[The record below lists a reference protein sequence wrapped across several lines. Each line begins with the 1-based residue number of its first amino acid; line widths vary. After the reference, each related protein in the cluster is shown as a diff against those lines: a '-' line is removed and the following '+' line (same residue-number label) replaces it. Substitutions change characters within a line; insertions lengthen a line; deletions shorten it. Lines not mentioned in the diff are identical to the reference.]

1 MGAIE
6 KLKNGKAA
14 GESGVLSEM
23 VKVACIGDEFP
34 KKFLELVHDMWKEK
48 NVPTE
53 WRDAI
58 LIPIPKKKNL
68 SHCDNWKGISLFD
81 VAGKVVTRILQER
94 LQKLAEDELP
104 ESQCG
109 FRKGRSC
116 ADMIFTVRQ
125 LVEKS
130 CEHKSKT
137 FFTFIDLKKA
147 YHSVPREA
155 MWLALAKLG
164 VHAR

>member
-14 GESGVLSEM
+14 GDSGVHPEM

-58 LIPIPKKKNL
+58 LIPIQKKGDL
-68 SHCDNWKGISLFD
+68 SHCDNWRGISFKLLD
-81 VAGKVVTRILQER
+81 VAGKVGRMWRGMNKPNKSCPHLRQWPNSTRIHQHC
-94 LQKLAEDELP
+94 LP
-104 ESQCG
+104 TLLL
-109 FRKGRSC
+109 KG
-116 ADMIFTVRQ
+116 MF
-125 LVEKS
+125 
-130 CEHKSKT
+130 
-137 FFTFIDLKKA
+137 
-147 YHSVPREA
+147 
-155 MWLALAKLG
+155 
-164 VHAR
+164 